1 MTCNRLLIH
10 NYLAVCHLYSRRS
23 AWWLVQPIADA
34 VPGGMQFLTPPPA
47 DFSGGLLSKRL
58 SITIPQRKEF
68 PLGVLQLKEESA
80 ILRLVMKPYILDFTL
95 LEALVAN
102 LSKGDVLCD
111 AFDRSY

>member
-1 MTCNRLLIH
+1 MTYRCLLVH

-23 AWWLVQPIADA
+23 AWRLVQPIADA
-34 VPGGMQFLTPPPA
+34 VPGGMQFLTPPA